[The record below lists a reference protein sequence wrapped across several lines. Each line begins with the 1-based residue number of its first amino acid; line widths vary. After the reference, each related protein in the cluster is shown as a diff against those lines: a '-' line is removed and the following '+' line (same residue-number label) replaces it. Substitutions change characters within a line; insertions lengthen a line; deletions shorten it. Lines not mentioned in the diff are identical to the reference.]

1 MYSIIVAFWLENLLG
16 RCFQLCLV
24 LNELLTAA
32 SSLFRR
38 VYEYEKKGNE
48 ELMEQNRA
56 MEKNLIT
63 MAREIENLRAEQAS
77 SDRRARGIFLPHADT
92 CRDARTCTNSYMQK
106 LGFF

>member
-63 MAREIENLRAEQAS
+63 MAREIENLRA
-77 SDRRARGIFLPHADT
+77 DRRARGIFLPHADT
-92 CRDARTCTNSYMQK
+92 YRDARICTNSYMQK